1 MKTTLASELICL
13 LLSRDAA
20 PLDFTFSQLGMAD
33 ASGTTLVS
41 EDFNF
46 IKKSNTLLTHNS
58 DLEMGGCIEVI
69 AD

>member
-1 MKTTLASELICL
+1 
-13 LLSRDAA
+13 
-20 PLDFTFSQLGMAD
+20 MAD

-46 IKKSNTLLTHNS
+46 IKKSNTLLTHTS
-58 DLEMGGCIEVI
+58 DLHTGGCFEVI

>member
-1 MKTTLASELICL
+1 
-13 LLSRDAA
+13 
-20 PLDFTFSQLGMAD
+20 MAD